1 MKTNKTIKFLVLFVT
16 ILIGTYLF
24 VNFTIG
30 KNEFQNLKS
39 ILTFEQK
46 KFIKKFFFP
55 YKLIDQQNISI
66 LQKDLYISKQHKL
79 IYENIDLIKT
89 DGEYTF
95 NLSENNNL
103 YFYSNS
109 KRQISFKITGVL
121 KDKYVTCFEASYNQS
136 HIVNLNLMTNEC
148 KESVFF
154 IGYLDNR
161 YFYFRLKQSKKKNTR
176 NLLVLP
182 ASNFYNYSSNYLD
195 INQYTSKI
203 DYYAN
208 LNEVPLNDIMQWAE
222 KTSLSVHNLSKFLND
237 FDVILDYE
245 FPNIDLNG
253 YELVILPLHQEYVSK
268 EFLEKMINFLKIQN
282 KAVLSIGGAN
292 FMRQVKFKKN
302 RIVYVKDALVDK
314 KYHLNTL
321 IPRKYKDCIYIKD
334 EDLILG
340 EITHPEIF
348 SNIEYFYFDIKC
360 KNNVRLPLISIQS
373 FDYKQN
379 SRLIH
384 VTSDGIGINF
394 NNIENVRTKI
404 DNTLKNIFKN

>member
-1 MKTNKTIKFLVLFVT
+1 
-16 ILIGTYLF
+16 
-24 VNFTIG
+24 
-30 KNEFQNLKS
+30 
-39 ILTFEQK
+39 
-46 KFIKKFFFP
+46 
-55 YKLIDQQNISI
+55 
-66 LQKDLYISKQHKL
+66 
-79 IYENIDLIKT
+79 
-89 DGEYTF
+89 
-95 NLSENNNL
+95 
-103 YFYSNS
+103 
-109 KRQISFKITGVL
+109 
-121 KDKYVTCFEASYNQS
+121 
-136 HIVNLNLMTNEC
+136 
-148 KESVFF
+148 
-154 IGYLDNR
+154 
-161 YFYFRLKQSKKKNTR
+161 
-176 NLLVLP
+176 
-182 ASNFYNYSSNYLD
+182 
-195 INQYTSKI
+195 
-203 DYYAN
+203 
-208 LNEVPLNDIMQWAE
+208 MQWAE